1 MADALASGASVRKGV
16 GVQIPPR
23 AHAQGSSRKWGTS
36 VPESSVRRQ
45 VWPGFVVVTGRRLA
59 CEVVSLPAPLAGR
72 CSGGERGSSEP
83 SWSVFGQ
90 RPARRVLHHESGL
103 MVFFETCSS
112 RRVLRD
118 GRRRVPRGS
127 KIRECRGCLRL
138 VGPGRGL
145 CSVRRPGRRVDPV
158 PFEDD
163 RLFVAATTNPM
174 KMVRTTGSVPVD
186 TQWLPVWV
194 CPVVGVLEA

>member
-1 MADALASGASVRKGV
+1 
-16 GVQIPPR
+16 
-23 AHAQGSSRKWGTS
+23 
-36 VPESSVRRQ
+36 
-45 VWPGFVVVTGRRLA
+45 VVVTGRRLA

-90 RPARRVLHHESGL
+90 RAARRVLLHHESGL

-118 GRRRVPRGS
+118 VFRDGRRRSPRLQDSGVPGLLALGGR
-127 KIRECRGCLRL
+127 
-138 VGPGRGL
+138 GRGL
-145 CSVRRPGRRVDPV
+145 CSVRRPGRRVDPA

-163 RLFVAATTNPM
+163 RLFVAATTTPM

-194 CPVVGVLEA
+194 CLVVGVLEA